1 MTELSGSIADI
12 FSLTYSLLSA
22 FTPMSQ
28 FTSIAEVK
36 QAIVNVWQQLS
47 QSFIDKN
54 INEWR
59 RRLECV
65 AQQNGSH
72 IGQLS

>member
-47 QSFIDKN
+47 QLFIDKN

-59 RRLECV
+59 RRLQCV
-65 AQQNGSH
+65 AQQNDSN
-72 IGQLS
+72 

>member
-1 MTELSGSIADI
+1 
-12 FSLTYSLLSA
+12 
-22 FTPMSQ
+22 MSQ

-72 IGQLS
+72 IGQLT